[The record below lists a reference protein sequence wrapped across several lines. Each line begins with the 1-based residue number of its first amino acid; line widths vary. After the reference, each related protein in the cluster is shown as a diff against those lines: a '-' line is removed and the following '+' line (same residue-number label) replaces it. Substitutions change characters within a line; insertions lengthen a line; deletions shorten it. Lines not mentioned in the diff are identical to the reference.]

1 MTAILALDQGTTSS
15 RALVFDESGAQ
26 LAMAQRELRQIF
38 PRPGWVEHDPL
49 EIWESQLAVAREA
62 LAAAGV
68 GAAGVAALGIT
79 NQRETVVVWERAT
92 GRPIANAIVWQDR
105 RTEPACERLR
115 RDGLQGLFAERTE
128 LTLDPYFSATK
139 LAWLL
144 DHQPGA
150 RAAAAA
156 GRLACGTID
165 SWLIWNLTGGVHLT
179 DATNASRTLL
189 YDLATGDW
197 DPELMR
203 LLDVPPEVL
212 PPIRASAEIYGET
225 VAALLGAAIP
235 IAGVAGDQQAAL
247 FGQACFSPGMA
258 KNTYGTGAFLLLQTG
273 RRPVHS
279 AHGLLTSPAWRLAGG
294 TDYALEGSVFVAGAA
309 VQWLRDGLGLIR
321 AAADVEALAATV
333 PDSGGVVLVPAFT
346 GLGAPYWQAG
356 TRGALLGL
364 TRGTTGAHIARAA
377 LEGIAHQVADVLG
390 AMAEDLAGPAAS
402 TAGAEPSGA
411 GSAGGADLASDPGSA
426 SHASSLGELR
436 VDGGAAANDLLLQI
450 QADLTGVPVVR
461 PRVRETTALGAAYL
475 AGLTAGVF
483 RDLDEIAA
491 RWQPER
497 RFEPAATSGWRE
509 EARARWA
516 QAVRA
521 AMAAP
526 AG

>member
-49 EIWESQLAVAREA
+49 EIWESQLEVAREA

-115 RDGLQGLFAERTE
+115 RDGLQALFAERTG

-225 VAALLGAAIP
+225 VTALLGAAIP

-258 KNTYGTGAFLLLQTG
+258 KNTYGTGAFLLLHTG

-321 AAADVEALAATV
+321 AAADVEALAASV

-346 GLGAPYWQAG
+346 GLGAPRWQAG

-364 TRGTTGAHIARAA
+364 TRGTTGAHIARAV

-390 AMAEDLAGPAAS
+390 AMAEDLAGQAMSPS
-402 TAGAEPSGA
+402 RAGPSGA
-411 GSAGGADLASDPGSA
+411 GSAGGADIASDPGSA
-426 SHASSLGELR
+426 SQARSLGELR

-475 AGLTAGVF
+475 AGLTVGVF

-521 AMAAP
+521 ALAAP

>member
-49 EIWESQLAVAREA
+49 EIWESQLEVAREA

-115 RDGLQGLFAERTE
+115 RDGLQALFAERTG

-197 DPELMR
+197 DAELMR

-258 KNTYGTGAFLLLQTG
+258 KNTYGTGAFLLLHTG

-321 AAADVEALAATV
+321 AAADVEALAASV

-390 AMAEDLAGPAAS
+390 AMAEDLAGPAMSTSRAAS
-402 TAGAEPSGA
+402 SGA
-411 GSAGGADLASDPGSA
+411 GSSGGADLASGTGSA
-426 SHASSLGELR
+426 SPASSLGELR

-475 AGLTAGVF
+475 AGLTVGVF

-497 RFEPAATSGWRE
+497 RFEPTATSSWRE

>member
-49 EIWESQLAVAREA
+49 EIWESQLEVAREA
-62 LAAAGV
+62 LDAAGV
-68 GAAGVAALGIT
+68 GADGVAALGIT

-115 RDGLQGLFAERTE
+115 RDGLQALFAERTG

-189 YDLATGDW
+189 YNLATGDW

-258 KNTYGTGAFLLLQTG
+258 KNTYGTGAFLLLHTG

-279 AHGLLTSPAWRLAGG
+279 AHGLLTSPAWRLVGG

-321 AAADVEALAATV
+321 AAADVEALAASV

-390 AMAEDLAGPAAS
+390 AMAEDLAGPAVS
-402 TAGAEPSGA
+402 TSRAGPSGA

-450 QADLTGVPVVR
+450 QADLTGMRVVR

-497 RFEPAATSGWRE
+497 RFEPAASSGWRE

-521 AMAAP
+521 ALAAP
-526 AG
+526 AS